1 MTGECRDMLRYSLL
15 RRDNNEE
22 KGLKKRIEKKYDP
35 SKYTMKRWDS
45 VVQKHLGGDV
55 KVAIPQLM
63 YVVIVINITTVNKL
77 KSK

>member
-1 MTGECRDMLRYSLL
+1 MLSYSLL

-35 SKYTMKRWDS
+35 SKNTMKRWDS